1 MNKKMKWTLLLLAL
15 GMALASRMQAAST
28 QPYERDTG
36 YVSVSK

>member
-1 MNKKMKWTLLLLAL
+1 MNKTKWILLLLAL
-15 GMALASRMQAAST
+15 GLALASRVHAAST